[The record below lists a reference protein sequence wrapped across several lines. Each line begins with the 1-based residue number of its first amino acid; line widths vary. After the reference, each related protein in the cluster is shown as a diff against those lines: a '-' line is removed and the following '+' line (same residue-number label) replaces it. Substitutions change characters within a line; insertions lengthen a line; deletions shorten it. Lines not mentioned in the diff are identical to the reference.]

1 MQSLTME
8 GSSLSVFSLLKS
20 GARCFSE
27 AGVVLDEIREVFVV
41 FRNISFN
48 YIPETCNQVP
58 SSCWGYKR
66 G

>member
-20 GARCFSE
+20 GAHCFSE
-27 AGVVLDEIREVFVV
+27 ADVVLDEIREVFVV